1 MPADTTIFEP
11 YFNTT
16 EKKLI
21 YAAAEEAAEYL
32 KDFYRIS
39 PREWFNHCYDVR
51 TEGEDTSSRP
61 QRNALAE
68 VRQYKPFLRTSS
80 IFPQDRYH
88 IFLFDRNILQT
99 LWQKSELEFYPFML
113 YILTHELIHIVRFCQ
128 NMHPFECDPVALQ
141 KEEERV
147 ERLTHQ
153 VLQERQKKDL
163 WHNQPEL

>member
-1 MPADTTIFEP
+1 MPDDTTIFEP
-11 YFNTT
+11 YFNHT

-32 KDFYRIS
+32 KEFYCIA

-51 TEGEDTSSRP
+51 TEREDASGSS
-61 QRNALAE
+61 QGNAFAE
-68 VRQYKPFLRTSS
+68 VRQYAPFLQKTSV
-80 IFPQDRYH
+80 FPQDRYH

-128 NMHPFECDPVALQ
+128 NMHPFECDPVSLQ
-141 KEEERV
+141 REEERV
-147 ERLTHQ
+147 DRLTRQ
-153 VLQERQKKDL
+153 VLQTRQKKTFSIIS
-163 WHNQPEL
+163 